1 MIFTGELNYFV
12 RLETGLS
19 INYKFTSV
27 LQNIVENKVVYIKII
42 WSQLTTYPKFSLGDW
57 LKIKLATSEVYLFN
71 INSVKLN

>member
-19 INYKFTSV
+19 INYKFH
-27 LQNIVENKVVYIKII
+27 LGAAKYCENKVVYIKII
-42 WSQLTTYPKFSLGDW
+42 CSQLTTYPKFSLGDW